1 MFAKPLNLRVFFSP
15 IIAADVFDFWA
26 GECRSLLTWQRPLA
40 RIVERRVEAKN
51 TVTLVLKPNK
61 HFLGF
66 NAGQHI
72 NVTVEVNG
80 MRLTRSYSLTNIP
93 NKKCLLAITVKAVE
107 NGKVSSYLCQKAQA
121 GEIVEIGQAFG
132 EMTLTTAPSK
142 PSVFLA
148 AGSGITPLMSLIRH
162 LTAEQLT
169 QPITLIYW
177 AKTRA
182 ELCFVQELRQLE
194 VNHTNFHVTFALTNE
209 THLLAGEL
217 NRRPDAKLLNHAIT
231 HLENSQVFAC
241 GNAGFVDSIRQ
252 LIGQKCLSFHAESF
266 TPPAFS
272 NVVSTALGTVR
283 VQLQA
288 SKKTLELSAGQPLLN
303 ALEAQGIEVSS
314 GCRMGICNTCAC
326 SKLSGTTQDLT
337 TGELTSEPQSA
348 LRLCVARA
356 NSDLILDL

>member
-1 MFAKPLNLRVFFSP
+1 MFAKSLNLLDFFSP

-72 NVTVEVNG
+72 NVTVEING
-80 MRLTRSYSLTNIP
+80 IRLTRSYSLTNIP
-93 NKKCLLAITVKAVE
+93 NKKGLLVITVKAVE
-107 NGKVSSYLCQKAQA
+107 NGKVSSYLCQKAQI

-169 QPITLIYW
+169 QPLTLIYW

-194 VNHTNFHVTFALTNE
+194 ANHTNFHVTFALTNE
-209 THLLAGEL
+209 TQLLAGEL
-217 NRRPDAKLLNHAIT
+217 NRRPDAELLNNTISQ
-231 HLENSQVFAC
+231 LEKSQVFVC
-241 GNAGFVDSIRQ
+241 GNAGFVDSIRE
-252 LIGQKCLSFHAESF
+252 LIGKKAFSFQAESF
-266 TPPAFS
+266 TPPIFAKI
-272 NVVSTALGTVR
+272 VSSTLGTVR
-283 VQLQA
+283 VELKA
-288 SKKTLELSAGQPLLN
+288 SQKTLELSAGQPLLN

-326 SKLSGTTQDLT
+326 SKLSGTTQDLN
-337 TGELTSEPQSA
+337 TGELTTEPQSA

-356 NSDLILDL
+356 HSDLILDL

>member
-1 MFAKPLNLRVFFSP
+1 MFAKTLNFRDFFSP

-26 GECRSLLTWQRPLA
+26 RECRSLLTWQRPLA
-40 RIVERRVEAKN
+40 RIVERRVQAKN
-51 TVTLVLKPNK
+51 TVTLELQPNK

-80 MRLTRSYSLTNIP
+80 VRLTRSYSLTNIP
-93 NKKCLLAITVKAVE
+93 NKKGVLAITVKAVE
-107 NGKVSSYLCQKAQA
+107 HGKVSSYLCQKAQV

-169 QPITLIYW
+169 QPLTLIYW

-182 ELCFVQELRQLE
+182 ELCFVQELRQLAA
-194 VNHTNFHVTFALTNE
+194 NHQNFHVTFALTNE
-209 THLLAGEL
+209 AQLLAGEL
-217 NRRPDAKLLNHAIT
+217 NRRPDAELLNNTIPN
-231 HLENSQVFAC
+231 LESCQVFAC

-252 LIGQKCLSFHAESF
+252 LIGQKVFSFHAESF
-266 TPPAFS
+266 TPPVFA
-272 NVVSTALGTVR
+272 NVTSSALGTVR
-283 VQLQA
+283 VELKA
-288 SKKTLELSAGQPLLN
+288 SQKTLELSAGQPLLN
-303 ALEAQGIEVSS
+303 ALEAQGIQMSS

-326 SKLSGTTQDLT
+326 SKLSGTTQDLN
-337 TGELTSEPQSA
+337 TGELTTEPQSA